1 MPGVLNAGSG
11 AGSHAMRRIADLLFE
26 ARILKELPRSG
37 YHFLGSGR
45 ESVAEHVYFAT
56 FVGYVLAQM
65 CPDVDGAKI
74 VHMCLMHDLGEA
86 RTGDLNYVQK
96 KYVRPDEVKALADLT
111 DGLAFGEH
119 IKALCEEFRK
129 GETQEAKLAHD
140 ADQLAL
146 VAELKA
152 LCDVG
157 QKGPETWMPYVVDR
171 LKTEAG
177 RRLALELLET
187 PSDRW
192 WFHE

>member
-1 MPGVLNAGSG
+1 
-11 AGSHAMRRIADLLFE
+11 MRRIADLLFE

-45 ESVAEHVYFAT
+45 ESVAEHVYFTT

-65 CPDVDGAKI
+65 RPDVDGAKI

-96 KYVRPDEVKALADLT
+96 KYVRSDEVKALADLT
-111 DGLAFGEH
+111 QGLPFGGH

-129 GETQEAKLAHD
+129 GETEEAKLAHD

-157 QKGPETWMPYVVDR
+157 QKGPETWIPYVVDR
-171 LKTEAG
+171 IKTDAG
-177 RRLALELLET
+177 RRLARELLET

-192 WFHE
+192 WFDEKNNAL